1 MNVKCL
7 RFRRNS
13 IGFCAFVWI
22 NPVNQ
27 KARTLRAIL
36 LLLTTL
42 VFAVVVFCAGLAVT
56 AHLIAEPE
64 PHRFAHLDTPLW
76 TSKPVAIDPATQNY
90 ERIAAIPAIAS
101 LPPVDPRD
109 KGFAS
114 FGDDNISNQT
124 EVGQSADTAQT
135 SVALRDGMPPVATS
149 DPAHTE
155 WCFERY
161 RSYNLD
167 DNSYQPY
174 GGGPRAQCES
184 PWTPIAQD
192 MQANVSAD
200 HLEQKTGT
208 PSATSVAYSE
218 DQAAETGEQMPVEHA
233 AASAPAGAHEEWCYA
248 RYRSYRVDDNSY
260 QPFDGGPRR
269 ACSSPY
275 G

>member
-1 MNVKCL
+1 VLAISTELERLL
-7 RFRRNS
+7 RIS
-13 IGFCAFVWI
+13 LG
-22 NPVNQ
+22 NPLHCRASTV
-27 KARTLRAIL
+27 RAIL

-42 VFAVVVFCAGLAVT
+42 VFAVTVFCAGLAVT
-56 AHLIAEPE
+56 AYVIAEPE
-64 PHRFAHLDTPLW
+64 NHSFAHLDTPLW
-76 TSKPVAIDPATQNY
+76 TSEPVVVDTAKQNY

-101 LPPVDPRD
+101 LPAVDPKDREFAAVDD
-109 KGFAS
+109 K
-114 FGDDNISNQT
+114 DNSNQPT
-124 EVGQSADTAQT
+124 AGQSADTAQAGT
-135 SVALRDGMPPVATS
+135 VLRDGMPPVATS

-161 RSYNLD
+161 RSYSLD

-174 GGGPRAQCES
+174 GGGPRVQCES
-184 PWTPIAQD
+184 PWTPMAQD
-192 MQANVSAD
+192 MQASVAAD
-200 HLEQKTGT
+200 RPEQQMEAL
-208 PSATSVAYSE
+208 SATSVAYPD
-218 DQAAETGEQMPVEHA
+218 DQAAESEAQMPVEHA